1 MNALQIKTFLWT
13 KGLTI
18 SGIADELAPKMG
30 WTVDTTRNAL
40 TQLFYHGKHNDKL
53 AKLVSGRYG
62 IKVEK
67 PSRPQ
72 TVSEAL
78 RRAA

>member
-1 MNALQIKTFLWT
+1 MNALQIKTFLWRN
-13 KGLTI
+13 GLTI
-18 SGIADELAPKMG
+18 SGIAKALAPHLG

-40 TQLFYHGKHNDKL
+40 TQLFYHGKYNAEL
-53 AKLVSGRYG
+53 ARLVRQEFH
-62 IKVEK
+62 ITVDK

-72 TVSEAL
+72 TVREAL